1 MSQMCP
7 NLNISL
13 ENIEKLVTLIKEPKW
28 WLTSSRVHVL
38 GQFVTI
44 QKLLIAWTLMISHPV
59 IKAKQFQWK
68 QPGSNQA
75 ENKENKN
82 LCSEAKKQRKF
93 EPKQFQ

>member
-1 MSQMCP
+1 MKE
-7 NLNISL
+7 L
-13 ENIEKLVTLIKEPKW
+13 EW
-28 WLTSSRVHVL
+28 WLTSSRVHGL

-44 QKLLIAWTLMISHPV
+44 QNLLIAWTLRLSQHV

-75 ENKENKN
+75 KNKENKN
-82 LCSEAKKQRKF
+82 LSSEAKKQRKF